1 MSAMQLDEVMV
12 SGACGGDA
20 EKIVSCQCH
29 IEDAPSRCAN
39 AEQCLY
45 YAYYQC
51 SHRFHL
57 SMDVSN
63 AS

>member
-1 MSAMQLDEVMV
+1 MSAMQVDEVMV

-29 IEDAPSRCAN
+29 IE
-39 AEQCLY
+39 QCLY

-57 SMDVSN
+57 TMDVSN